1 MRKSQLLL
9 IFGLT
14 ILLAGAIL
22 SILKIEP
29 YADYVLVAGAIV
41 IIFRGAVR
49 SRERDDNSNKQ
60 DQ

>member
-9 IFGLT
+9 IIGLT

-29 YADYVLVAGAIV
+29 YADYVLVAGAV
-41 IIFRGAVR
+41 TIIFRGAVR

>member
-60 DQ
+60 DP